1 MMCKRDRVTV
11 ARQQRRLMAVFDG
24 RTLAPPPIWLMRQ
37 AGRYLPEY
45 RELRDKVGSFLELCY
60 TPALAAEATLQPLRR
75 FAFDAA
81 IVFADILVVPDALGQ
96 AVDFAV
102 GDGPRLD
109 PLNSIADLARLN
121 PTAAEKKFAIVAET
135 VARVRQDLP
144 DTTSLIG
151 FCGGP
156 FTVASYMIGGRSSTD
171 QARARLFAYRDPDG
185 FKQVIDL
192 LVVASVAYLSAQ
204 IAAGADLVQI
214 FDSWAG
220 SLPEDE
226 FHRWVIGPTQAIIQ
240 ALKAVYADTPII
252 GFIRGNGIMTANYLS
267 HTLVDGI
274 GCDTAMPLSFVAAR
288 LSGRAVVQ
296 GNLDPLLLAIG
307 GNAMDRRVDEILT
320 ALAPNPFIFN
330 LGHGIVPETSPANVA
345 RLVERV
351 RRWR

>member
-1 MMCKRDRVTV
+1 VE
-11 ARQQRRLMAVFDG
+11 RQQRRLMTVFDG
-24 RTLAPPPIWLMRQ
+24 RALVPPPVWLMRQ

-60 TPALAAEATLQPLRR
+60 TPTLAAEATLQPVRR
-75 FAFDAA
+75 FAVDAA
-81 IVFADILVVPDALGQ
+81 IVFADILVVPDALGHG
-96 AVDFAV
+96 VRFAD
-102 GDGPRLD
+102 DGPRLD
-109 PLNSIADLARLN
+109 PLDSIADLTRLS

-144 DTTSLIG
+144 NATSLIG

-156 FTVASYMIGGRSSTD
+156 FTVASYMIGGQGSTD
-171 QARARLFAYRDPDG
+171 QAAARLFAYRDPGG
-185 FKQVIDL
+185 FKRLIDL
-192 LVVASVAYLSAQ
+192 LVLASVAYLSAQ

-220 SLPEDE
+220 SLPENE
-226 FHRWVIGPTQAIIQ
+226 FHRWVIEPNRTIVQ
-240 ALKAVYADTPII
+240 ALRAVHADTPII
-252 GFIRGNGIMTANYLS
+252 GFIRGSGIMTPNYLKQ
-267 HTLVDGI
+267 TLVDGI

-296 GNLDPLLLAIG
+296 GNLDPLLLAVG
-307 GNAMDRRVDEILT
+307 GDAMDRRVDEILT
-320 ALAPNPFIFN
+320 ALSPNPFIFN

-345 RLVERV
+345 RLIERV

>member
-1 MMCKRDRVTV
+1 
-11 ARQQRRLMAVFDG
+11 
-24 RTLAPPPIWLMRQ
+24 MRQ

-45 RELRDKVGSFLELCY
+45 RELRDKVDSFLELCY
-60 TPALAAEATLQPLRR
+60 TPTLAAEATLQPLRR

-96 AVDFAV
+96 GVDFAG
-102 GDGPRLD
+102 GDGPRLN

-121 PTAAEKKFAIVAET
+121 PTAAEKKFTIVAET

-144 DTTSLIG
+144 DATSLIG

-185 FKQVIDL
+185 FRQVIDL
-192 LVVASVAYLSAQ
+192 LVAASVAYLSAQ

-214 FDSWAG
+214 FESWVG

-226 FHRWVIGPTQAIIQ
+226 FDRWVIGPTQAIVQ
-240 ALKAVYADTPII
+240 ALRAVHADTPII
-252 GFIRGNGIMTANYLS
+252 GFIRGSGLMAVNYLS
-267 HTLVDGI
+267 RTLVDGI

-288 LSGRAVVQ
+288 LSRRTVVQ